1 MGGVGGRPNLV
12 LAPGSG
18 DSGREPNRE
27 PETESR
33 REPEKDLSLSLTI
46 KLYIYILADFLNL
59 LSKVILNTDTTV
71 SLVTCYLYTKRIKTL
86 NCLDP

>member
-1 MGGVGGRPNLV
+1 MAVSGDRPNLV
-12 LAPGSG
+12 LASGSG